1 MKTKLWLKVA
11 VSFTLIGCILFV
23 GVMTSLRWDFSKLS
37 TVKYKTNTYE
47 ISEDFENISLN
58 TYTTDVVFKLSD
70 DEKCKV
76 ECFEKLSE
84 KHSVSVKEN
93 TLSIEVKDRKFTFFE
108 LDFNSPKITV
118 YLSKTEYNSLYIK
131 ATTGDIEIPKEFTF
145 KNADISVS
153 TGDINFNATL
163 KEGAKIKTTTGNVS
177 VKNSSIKSLD
187 ISVSTGNV
195 ALNNVLVHEKISIQT
210 TTGNVKLESCDSLD
224 IFIKTSTGNV
234 VGSLLSGKVFKTKT
248 NTGSVKVPQNSNN
261 GNCEI
266 ITSTGNIKISV
277 I

>member
-131 ATTGDIEIPKEFTF
+131 ETTGDIEIPKEFTF

-248 NTGSVKVPQNSNN
+248 NTGSVKVPQNFDN

-266 ITSTGNIKISV
+266 ITSTGNIKITV
-277 I
+277 N